1 VLLRMRLEKV
11 HREKIFLKARGAR
24 LRFATSL
31 LLIGGKPV
39 HFMLDSQ
46 DDMGDPKAATTA
58 AQKRVDDNVAGVI
71 GHLNS
76 GATLPASK
84 IYSDAGIPEISPAQT
99 HSFIPSLGAGE
110 QRQRTRT
117 HCAVDDATLG
127 MSDRSMSTLTSHS
140 LSDCGSEN
148 ASSIALGI
156 LLCRPL

>member
-84 IYSDAGIPEISPAQT
+84 IYTDAGVPEISPAQT
-99 HSFIPSLGAGE
+99 HSFIPSRGAGHPVLE
-110 QRQRTRT
+110 SNVNIRERT
-117 HCAVDDATLG
+117 AQ
-127 MSDRSMSTLTSHS
+127 SMT
-140 LSDCGSEN
+140 
-148 ASSIALGI
+148 
-156 LLCRPL
+156 PLWECQIGR